1 MRGRATTE
9 VPTEEKC
16 LTLDGLGQYSVWDLR
31 ENGIWTGT
39 VVGRSGQSLCFQY
52 PRLGSAIC
60 WFILPIK

>member
-16 LTLDGLGQYSVWDLR
+16 LTLNGLGQYSVWDLR

-39 VVGRSGQSLCFQY
+39 VVGRSG
-52 PRLGSAIC
+52 
-60 WFILPIK
+60 

>member
-9 VPTEEKC
+9 VTTEEKC
-16 LTLDGLGQYSVWDLR
+16 LTLDGLGQYS

-39 VVGRSGQSLCFQY
+39 VVGSSGQSLCFQF
-52 PRLGSAIC
+52 PRLGSAIR